1 MVKRLVQII
10 IILVLL
16 FISFC
21 LYLSI
26 YGLNTNKFNDLISKK
41 ISEKNKN
48 FTITFDKIKIF
59 LNIGSLNLEIKT
71 DKPIIIFQN
80 KEIKIKSI
88 STSLPIKSIIK
99 KQCHW
104 FIIFCVLVID
114 FITIEIN
121 LVPHQTKYLVL

>member
-41 ISEKNKN
+41 NKTITSKKINERPIEIVLKNQDLWQKNKAK
-48 FTITFDKIKIF
+48 TFHKIMGVMK
-59 LNIGSLNLEIKT
+59 
-71 DKPIIIFQN
+71 
-80 KEIKIKSI
+80 
-88 STSLPIKSIIK
+88 
-99 KQCHW
+99 
-104 FIIFCVLVID
+104 
-114 FITIEIN
+114 
-121 LVPHQTKYLVL
+121 

>member
-48 FTITFDKIKIF
+48 FTITFDKIKF
-59 LNIGSLNLEIKT
+59 
-71 DKPIIIFQN
+71 F
-80 KEIKIKSI
+80 
-88 STSLPIKSIIK
+88 
-99 KQCHW
+99 
-104 FIIFCVLVID
+104 
-114 FITIEIN
+114 
-121 LVPHQTKYLVL
+121 

>member
-59 LNIGSLNLEIKT
+59 FE
-71 DKPIIIFQN
+71 
-80 KEIKIKSI
+80 
-88 STSLPIKSIIK
+88 
-99 KQCHW
+99 HW
-104 FIIFCVLVID
+104 YF
-114 FITIEIN
+114 
-121 LVPHQTKYLVL
+121 